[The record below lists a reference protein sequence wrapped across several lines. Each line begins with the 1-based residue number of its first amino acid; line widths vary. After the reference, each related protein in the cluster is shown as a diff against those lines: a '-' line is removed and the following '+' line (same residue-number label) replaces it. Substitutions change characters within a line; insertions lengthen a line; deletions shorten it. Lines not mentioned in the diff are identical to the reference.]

1 MVSFKYCLECIISM
15 VDKKFSKVNFGK
27 IFGDLSLPVVNK
39 CTEFED
45 KEFDDFILFGVK
57 KKVLK

>member
-1 MVSFKYCLECIISM
+1 M

-27 IFGDLSLPVVNK
+27 IFEDLSLPVVNK
-39 CTEFED
+39 CTEFKA